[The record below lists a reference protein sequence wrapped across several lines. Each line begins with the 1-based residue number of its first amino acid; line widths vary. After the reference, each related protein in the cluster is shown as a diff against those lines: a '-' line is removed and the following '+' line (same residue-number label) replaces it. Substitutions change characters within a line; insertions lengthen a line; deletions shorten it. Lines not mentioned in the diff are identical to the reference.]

1 MAMKRFHIGVFM
13 GWASSKL
20 AWAQLSLGWTW
31 ILKLESINKWA
42 GFELGGIKP
51 KVCPA

>member
-13 GWASSKL
+13 GWAGLNL

-31 ILKLESINKWA
+31 ILKLNSINKGA
-42 GFELGGIKP
+42 RLGRWDE
-51 KVCPA
+51 A